1 MNYVDANILIYSIKD
16 FTNKGIKSREL
27 LEKEHLITSTL
38 SLDEVTYKLLKES
51 REQAINAISG
61 FSNSPN
67 LKLVP
72 FLPEDFD
79 SFKEFIQRGL
89 GPRDAIHAL
98 TAKKSRCPIVYSE
111 DSDFDAISE
120 FVRKTPW

>member
-1 MNYVDANILIYSIKD
+1 MNYVDTNILIYSIKGY
-16 FTNKGIKSREL
+16 TNKGIKSREL
-27 LEKEHLITSTL
+27 LENEHLITSIL
-38 SLDEVTYKLLKES
+38 SLDEVAYKLLKVS
-51 REQAINAISG
+51 REQAIAAISG

-72 FLPEDFD
+72 FLPEDLD
-79 SFKEFIQRGL
+79 SFKEFIQNGL

-98 TAKKSRCPIVYSE
+98 TAKKMKCPIFYSE
-111 DSDFDAISE
+111 DPDFDNIRE